1 MNFIINMIKFTA
13 IFQQIIH
20 QLLKHMSSAL
30 KLSYRE
36 TTFNQE
42 VVTRF
47 ELYNSLFQTLPFYQV
62 KDTGILLP
70 FFSSHCEKET
80 VAQSSPNEIIE
91 SFFKK
96 YVPGIDHQEQINRM
110 FRFIQ
115 YIERQVVLFDAIED
129 SSFNKIG
136 RTDDSGS
143 LQSLLQLSAQS
154 EKAKDEIS
162 EKLKK
167 FSLRLVLTA
176 HPTQFYPGTVL
187 GIMTDLIDALKINDL
202 SNIDV
207 LLQQL
212 GKTPFFNKTSPTP
225 VDEAASLVWFLENT
239 FYQAI
244 SAIQSKL
251 EEEFDID
258 HTNNHQ
264 VLELGFWPGG
274 DRDGN
279 PNVTTETTASVASML
294 RQIIFRCY
302 YRDFRVLKR
311 RITFRGIEKT
321 ISRLENLLY
330 QNAFNTQAHPKD
342 MQGEL
347 LSLLNSVKQTLIT
360 DHGGLFVNIVDGL
373 LQKVRLFGCFFATLD
388 IRQDSRVLRSVF
400 DYCNQQS
407 QIKSGLGKGY
417 DSLSEEEKLKAI
429 PFNEADFH
437 CPEDAD
443 DMTKDTLNTIRLVK
457 QIQASN
463 GEKACQRFIISNC
476 QRSSDILQLINLFLW
491 SGWKKESLSLDFM
504 PLFETVNDL
513 KDAAQIMESLYA
525 HPFYKEHLKRRG
537 NRQTIMLG
545 FSDSTK
551 DGGYLMA
558 NWSIYKAKV
567 ELTAMARK
575 YGIDLAF
582 FDGRGGPPARGGG
595 KTHRFY
601 ASMGTEIA
609 NEHIQLTIQGQT
621 VSSQYGSVETARFN
635 VEQLINA
642 GIVSSLKPNE
652 NDLLNDKSKTLITEM
667 ADESYQLFM
676 QLRQHPLFVEY
687 LEKFSPLKLLSKINI
702 SSRPTKR
709 NADSQLKLED
719 LRAISFVTSWSQL
732 KQNIPG
738 FYGVGTAL
746 KKMKD
751 AGNWEEIKQLYHS
764 SGFFKTMLDN
774 CSMSMSKSDFR
785 VTAYLEKDKKFAGF
799 WKMLKAEYELTKT
812 MLLELTGNE
821 VLMQEYPVERRS
833 IAIRE
838 RIVLPLVIIQHY
850 ALQCLNKNEHPEL
863 NDVYNKLVIRT
874 VYGIVNAGRNLA

>member
-1 MNFIINMIKFTA
+1 
-13 IFQQIIH
+13 
-20 QLLKHMSSAL
+20 MSSTL
-30 KLSYRE
+30 KLSQRE
-36 TTFNQE
+36 TAFNHE
-42 VVTRF
+42 VVARF

-70 FFSSHCEKET
+70 FFSSHCEKG
-80 VAQSSPNEIIE
+80 AINQQSPKEIIE
-91 SFFKK
+91 SFFDK
-96 YVPGIDHQEQINRM
+96 YVPGVDQREKINRL

-136 RTDDSGS
+136 RPDDSGS
-143 LQSLLQLSAQS
+143 LQSLLQQGALSDQARQ
-154 EKAKDEIS
+154 AIS
-162 EKLKK
+162 EKLKD

-176 HPTQFYPGTVL
+176 HPTQFYPGSVL
-187 GIMTDLIDALKINDL
+187 GIMTDLIEALKVNDIN
-202 SNIDV
+202 NIDE

-225 VDEAASLVWFLENT
+225 VDEAVSLVWFLENI
-239 FYQAI
+239 FYHAI
-244 SAIQSKL
+244 SGIQSKL

-258 HTNNHQ
+258 LTSNHQ

-279 PNVTTETTASVASML
+279 PNVTTETTKAVASFL
-294 RQIIFRCY
+294 RQMIFRAY
-302 YRDFRVLKR
+302 YRDFRVIKR
-311 RITFRGIEKT
+311 RITFRGFGDTLVKLEKMFY
-321 ISRLENLLY
+321 E
-330 QNAFNTQAHPKD
+330 NAFNPKEGQKD
-342 MQGEL
+342 LQGEIL
-347 LSLLNSVKQTLIT
+347 IMLQSVRQTLINNH
-360 DHGGLFVNIVDGL
+360 DSLFVNIVEDL
-373 LQKVRLFGCFFATLD
+373 IRKVKLFGCYFATLD
-388 IRQDSRVLRSVF
+388 IRQDSRILRSVLK
-400 DYCNQQS
+400 YCTQQTG
-407 QIKSGLGKGY
+407 IDDGLPAGY
-417 DSLSEEEKLKAI
+417 ENLNEDDKLQVI
-429 PFNEADFH
+429 VFNENDFY
-437 CPEDAD
+437 CPADAD
-443 DMTKDTLNTIRLVK
+443 AMTKDTLNTIRLMKEV
-457 QIQASN
+457 QEAN

-476 QRSSDILQLINLFLW
+476 QQASDILQLIDLFLW
-491 SGWKKESLSLDFM
+491 SGWKKDSLSVDFM

-513 KDAAQIMESLYA
+513 SVAAGVMEKLYTN
-525 HPFYKEHLKRRG
+525 PFYAEHLKNRG
-537 NRQTIMLG
+537 SRQSIMLG

-601 ASMGTEIA
+601 ASMGDEIA

-635 VEQLINA
+635 MEQLIHA
-642 GIVSSLKPNE
+642 GIVSSLYANK
-652 NDLLNDKSKTLITEM
+652 NDLLTDRNKSLIADM
-667 ADESYQLFM
+667 ADASYGMFM
-676 QLRQHPLFVEY
+676 ALRQDDLFLEY
-687 LEKFSPLKLLSKINI
+687 LENFSPLKLLSRINI

-709 NADSQLKLED
+709 NADAKLKLED

-738 FYGVGTAL
+738 FYGVGTSL

-751 AGNWEEIKQLYHS
+751 EGKWEEVQELYKV

-774 CSMSMSKSDFR
+774 CMMSMSKSDFR
-785 VTAYLEKDKKFAGF
+785 ITAYLKEDKKFGEF
-799 WKMLKAEYELTKT
+799 WQKLKDEYELTKAMLIDLAGGT
-812 MLLELTGNE
+812 MLMN
-821 VLMQEYPVERRS
+821 EYPVERRS
-833 IAIRE
+833 IGIRE
-838 RIVLPLVIIQHY
+838 RIVLPLVIVQHY
-850 ALQCLNKNEHPEL
+850 ALQCLNNDHSDEEL
-863 NDVYNKLVIRT
+863 TEIYDKLVIRT

>member
-1 MNFIINMIKFTA
+1 
-13 IFQQIIH
+13 
-20 QLLKHMSSAL
+20 MSSTL
-30 KLSYRE
+30 KLSQRE
-36 TTFNQE
+36 TAFNNE

-70 FFSSHCEKET
+70 FFSSHCEKGAT
-80 VAQSSPNEIIE
+80 QQLSPTGIIE

-96 YVPGIDHQEQINRM
+96 YVPDIDHQEQINRL

-129 SSFNKIG
+129 SSFSKLG
-136 RTDDSGS
+136 RTDDIGT
-143 LQSLLQLSAQS
+143 LQSLLQQAASSDEAR
-154 EKAKDEIS
+154 EEIS
-162 EKLKK
+162 DKLKD

-187 GIMTDLIDALKINDL
+187 GIMTDLIEALKTNDIN
-202 SNIDV
+202 NIDV

-225 VDEAASLVWFLENT
+225 VDEAVSLVWFLENT
-239 FYQAI
+239 FYHAI
-244 SAIQSKL
+244 SAIQAKL
-251 EEEFDID
+251 EEEFDIAED
-258 HTNNHQ
+258 RPHQ

-279 PNVTTETTASVASML
+279 PNVTTQTTKEVAALL

-321 ISRLENLLY
+321 MATLY
-330 QNAFNTQAHPKD
+330 TLFYENAFNNHLADPKD
-342 MQGEL
+342 LQGEL
-347 LSLLNSVKQTLIT
+347 LELLQSVKHTLVT
-360 DHGGLFVNIVDGL
+360 SHDSLFVDIVERFI
-373 LQKVRLFGCFFATLD
+373 QKIRLFGCYFATLD
-388 IRQDSRVLRSVF
+388 IRQDSRILRKVF
-400 DYCNQQS
+400 NYTTAQTVTGIADNYEE
-407 QIKSGLGKGY
+407 
-417 DSLSEEEKLKAI
+417 LSEEAKLKNI
-429 PFNEADFH
+429 VFNEVDFI

-443 DMTKDTLNTIRLVK
+443 DMTCDTLETIRLMK
-457 QIQASN
+457 QIQLAN

-476 QRSSDILQLINLFLW
+476 QQASDILQLMNLFLW
-491 SGWKKESLSLDFM
+491 SGWKAESLSVDFM
-504 PLFETVNDL
+504 PLFETVSDL
-513 KDAAQIMESLYA
+513 KVAAEVMEQLYT
-525 HPFYKEHLKRRG
+525 HPFYKAHLERRG
-537 NRQTIMLG
+537 NFQTIMLG

-575 YGIDLAF
+575 YNISLAF

-601 ASMGTEIA
+601 ASMGNEIA

-635 VEQLINA
+635 IEQLINA
-642 GIVSSLKPNE
+642 GVISSLKPNK
-652 NDLLNDKSKTLITEM
+652 NDQLNERQKALINEM
-667 ADESYQLFM
+667 AGESYQLFM
-676 QLRQHPLFVEY
+676 ALRGHELFVEY
-687 LEKFSPLKLLSKINI
+687 LEKFSPLKLLSRINI

-709 NADSQLKLED
+709 NADAPLKLED

-732 KQNIPG
+732 KQSIPG

-751 AGNWEEIKQLYHS
+751 EGNWEEVKHLYGT

-774 CSMSMSKSDFR
+774 CMMSMSKSDFR
-785 VTAYLEKDKKFAGF
+785 ITAYLEKDEKFGAF
-799 WKMLKAEYELTKT
+799 WKLLKNEFELTKSL
-812 MLLELTGNE
+812 LLELTNNT
-821 VLMQEYPVERRS
+821 VLMEDSPVDRRS

-850 ALQCLNKNEHPEL
+850 ALQCLNNNTDTEL
-863 NDVYNKLVIRT
+863 ADIYNKLVIRT

>member
-1 MNFIINMIKFTA
+1 
-13 IFQQIIH
+13 
-20 QLLKHMSSAL
+20 MSSTL
-30 KLSYRE
+30 KLSQRE

-70 FFSSHCEKET
+70 FFSSHCEKGT
-80 VAQSSPNEIIE
+80 ASQLSPTEIIE
-91 SFFKK
+91 SFFEK
-96 YVPGIDHQEQINRM
+96 YVPGIDRQEQINRM

-143 LQSLLQLSAQS
+143 LQSLLQQASQS
-154 EKAKDEIS
+154 DKVRDDIS
-162 EKLKK
+162 EKLKQ

-187 GIMTDLIDALKINDL
+187 GIMTDLIEALKHNDL
-202 SNIDV
+202 TNIDV

-225 VDEAASLVWFLENT
+225 VDEASSLVWFLENT
-239 FYQAI
+239 FYHAVSGIQA
-244 SAIQSKL
+244 KL
-251 EEEFDID
+251 EDEFDID
-258 HTNNHQ
+258 HTTDRQ
-264 VLELGFWPGG
+264 ILELGFWPGG

-279 PNVTTETTASVASML
+279 PNVTTETTASVAGLL

-302 YRDFRVLKR
+302 YRDFRILKR

-321 ISRLENLLY
+321 MSRLEKLLY
-330 QNAFNTQAHPKD
+330 QNAFNNQSNPKD
-342 MQGEL
+342 LQSEL

-360 DHGGLFVNIVDGL
+360 DHGSLFVNIVDGL
-373 LQKVRLFGCFFATLD
+373 IQKVRLFGCYFATLD
-388 IRQDSRVLRSVF
+388 IRQDSRVLYSVF
-400 DYCNQQS
+400 KYCIQQG
-407 QIKSGLGKGY
+407 QIKSGLKGY
-417 DSLSEEEKLKAI
+417 EALSEEEKLKAI
-429 PFNEADFH
+429 SFNEADFH
-437 CPEDAD
+437 CPDDED
-443 DMTKDTLNTIRLVK
+443 DMIKDTLNTIRLMK
-457 QIQASN
+457 QIQHSN

-491 SGWKKESLSLDFM
+491 SGWHKEDLSVDFM

-513 KDAAQIMESLYA
+513 SHAAQVMESLYT
-525 HPFYKEHLKRRG
+525 HPFYKEHLERRG

-601 ASMGTEIA
+601 ASMGNEIA

-635 VEQLINA
+635 IEQLINA
-642 GIVSSLKPNE
+642 GITSSLNPNE
-652 NDLLNDKSKTLITEM
+652 NDLLSQKSKALISDM
-667 ADESYQLFM
+667 ADESYKLFM
-676 QLRQHPLFVEY
+676 DLRQHPLFVEY

-709 NADSQLKLED
+709 NADAQLKLED

-746 KKMKD
+746 KKMQDEGK
-751 AGNWEEIKQLYHS
+751 WEEVKQLYS
-764 SGFFKTMLDN
+764 TSGFFKTMLDN

-785 VTAYLEKDKKFAGF
+785 VTAYLEQDEKFSAF
-799 WKMLKAEYELTKT
+799 WKQLKDEFEQTKA
-812 MLLELTGNE
+812 MLLELTGSQ

-838 RIVLPLVIIQHY
+838 RIVLPLVIVQHY

>member
-1 MNFIINMIKFTA
+1 MPST
-13 IFQQIIH
+13 
-20 QLLKHMSSAL
+20 L
-30 KLSYRE
+30 KLSQRE
-36 TTFNQE
+36 AVFNAE

-80 VAQSSPNEIIE
+80 AANSSPTEIIE

-115 YIERQVVLFDAIED
+115 YIERQVVLFDAVED

-143 LQSLLQLSAQS
+143 LQSLLQLAAQS
-154 EKAKDEIS
+154 DKIRDDIS
-162 EKLKK
+162 DKLKK

-187 GIMTDLIDALKINDL
+187 GIITDLIEALKHNDL
-202 SNIDV
+202 NNIDV

-239 FYQAI
+239 FYHAI

-258 HTNNHQ
+258 YADDHQ

-279 PNVTTETTASVASML
+279 PNVTTETTAAVASIL

-302 YRDFRVLKR
+302 YRDFRLLKR

-321 ISRLENLLY
+321 IARLEKLLY
-330 QNAFNTQAHPKD
+330 QNAFNVQSNPKD
-342 MQGEL
+342 LQSEL
-347 LSLLNSVKQTLIT
+347 LSLLNSVKQTLIS
-360 DHGGLFVNIVDGL
+360 DHGGLFVNIVEGQI
-373 LQKVRLFGCFFATLD
+373 QKVRLFGCFFATLD

-400 DYCNQQS
+400 KYCTQQS
-407 QIKSGLGKGY
+407 QIKSGVSKDY
-417 DSLSEEEKLKAI
+417 EKLSEEEKLKAI

-443 DMTKDTLNTIRLVK
+443 DMTKDTLNTIRLVQ
-457 QIQASN
+457 QIQLSN

-491 SGWKKESLSLDFM
+491 SGWKKESLSVDFM

-513 KDAAQIMESLYA
+513 THAAQVMESLYT

-537 NRQTIMLG
+537 NRQSIMLG

-575 YGIDLAF
+575 YGVQLAF

-601 ASMGTEIA
+601 ASMGNEIA

-635 VEQLINA
+635 IEQLINA
-642 GIVSSLKPNE
+642 GITSALNPND
-652 NDLLNDKSKTLITEM
+652 NDLLKRDSKALISEM
-667 ADESYQLFM
+667 AEESYRMFLD
-676 QLRQHPLFVEY
+676 LRQHPLFVEY
-687 LEKFSPLKLLSKINI
+687 LEKFSPLKLLSHIKI
-702 SSRPTKR
+702 SSRPTKSHSD
-709 NADSQLKLED
+709 AAWQLED
-719 LRAISFVTSWSQL
+719 LGAISFVTSWSQL
-732 KQNIPG
+732 KQSIPG
-738 FYGVGTAL
+738 FYGVGTAFS
-746 KKMKD
+746 KMKE
-751 AGNWEEIKQLYHS
+751 AGNWDEIAELYNK
-764 SGFFKTMLDN
+764 SGFFKTM
-774 CSMSMSKSDFR
+774 
-785 VTAYLEKDKKFAGF
+785 
-799 WKMLKAEYELTKT
+799 
-812 MLLELTGNE
+812 
-821 VLMQEYPVERRS
+821 
-833 IAIRE
+833 
-838 RIVLPLVIIQHY
+838 
-850 ALQCLNKNEHPEL
+850 
-863 NDVYNKLVIRT
+863 
-874 VYGIVNAGRNLA
+874 

>member
-1 MNFIINMIKFTA
+1 
-13 IFQQIIH
+13 
-20 QLLKHMSSAL
+20 MSSTL
-30 KLSYRE
+30 KLSQRE
-36 TTFNQE
+36 TAFNNE

-62 KDTGILLP
+62 KEIGILLP
-70 FFSSHCEKET
+70 FFSSHCDKGAIKEE
-80 VAQSSPNEIIE
+80 SPTEIIE
-91 SFFKK
+91 SLFKK
-96 YVPGIDHQEQINRM
+96 YVPGIDHSEQLNRM

-129 SSFNKIG
+129 SSFSKIG
-136 RTDDSGS
+136 RPDEVGTLAG
-143 LQSLLQLSAQS
+143 LLQNAVNDDMRQ
-154 EKAKDEIS
+154 KIS
-162 EKLKK
+162 EKLRD

-187 GIMTDLIDALKINDL
+187 GIMTDLIEALKTNDINT
-202 SNIDV
+202 IDV

-212 GKTPFFNKTSPTP
+212 GKTPFFNKKAPTP
-225 VDEAASLVWFLENT
+225 VDEAVSLVWFLENT
-239 FYQAI
+239 FYHAA
-244 SAIQSKL
+244 SGIQSKL

-258 HTNNHQ
+258 DANP

-279 PNVTTETTASVASML
+279 PNVNTKTTYDVACLL

-311 RITFRGIEKT
+311 RITFRGIET
-321 ISRLENLLY
+321 TMATLEGLLY
-330 QNAFNTQAHPKD
+330 ENAFNKHQHNAKD
-342 MQGEL
+342 LQGEL
-347 LSLLNSVKQTLIT
+347 LELLSSIRETLISSH
-360 DHGGLFVNIVDGL
+360 DSLFVDIVDDFAR
-373 LQKVRLFGCFFATLD
+373 KVRLFGCFFATLD
-388 IRQDSRVLRSVF
+388 IRQDSRVLRNVF
-400 DYCNQQS
+400 NYCVDKG
-407 QIKSGLGKGY
+407 IATGLPSNYAELDEDKKV
-417 DSLSEEEKLKAI
+417 SAI
-429 PFNEADFH
+429 TFNELNFL

-443 DMTKDTLNTIRLVK
+443 DLTRDTLNTIMLMK
-457 QIQASN
+457 HIQHTN
-463 GEKACQRFIISNC
+463 GEKGCQRFIISNC
-476 QRSSDILQLINLFLW
+476 QEASDILQLIDLFLW
-491 SGWKKESLSLDFM
+491 SGWQADSLTVDFM

-513 KDAAQIMESLYA
+513 KVAAQVMEKLYT
-525 HPFYKEHLKRRG
+525 HPFYKAHLKRRG
-537 NRQTIMLG
+537 NKQSIMLG

-575 YGIDLAF
+575 YDIDLAF

-601 ASMGTEIA
+601 ASMGKEIA

-635 VEQLINA
+635 MEQLINA
-642 GIVSSLKPNE
+642 GITSALNPNSNDSLSNQQK
-652 NDLLNDKSKTLITEM
+652 DLIASM
-667 ADESYQLFM
+667 ADASYDLFM
-676 QLRQHPLFVEY
+676 DLRQQPLFVEY

-709 NADSQLKLED
+709 NADAQLRLED

-746 KKMKD
+746 KKMKEE
-751 AGNWEEIKQLYHS
+751 GRWEEVAQLYSS

-774 CSMSMSKSDFR
+774 CIMSMSKSDFR
-785 VTAYLEKDKKFAGF
+785 VMAYLEKDKKFGAF
-799 WKMLKAEYELTKT
+799 WKQLKDEFELTKT
-812 MLLELTGNE
+812 LLLELTCTKM
-821 VLMQEYPVERRS
+821 LMEDSPVDRRS

-838 RIVLPLVIIQHY
+838 KIVLPLVIMQHY
-850 ALQCLNKNEHPEL
+850 ALDLRNKTTDKEL
-863 NDVYNKLVIRT
+863 LEVYDKLIIRT

>member
-1 MNFIINMIKFTA
+1 
-13 IFQQIIH
+13 
-20 QLLKHMSSAL
+20 MSSTL
-30 KLSYRE
+30 KLSQRE
-36 TTFNQE
+36 TAFNHE

-70 FFSSHCEKET
+70 FFSSHCEKGT
-80 VAQSSPNEIIE
+80 ANQLSPTEIIE
-91 SFFKK
+91 SFFEK

-136 RTDDSGS
+136 RPDDSGS
-143 LQSLLQLSAQS
+143 LQSLLQQAALSDGARDDIS
-154 EKAKDEIS
+154 KRLKD
-162 EKLKK
+162 

-187 GIMTDLIDALKINDL
+187 GIMTDLIEALKHNDIN
-202 SNIDV
+202 SIDG

-225 VDEAASLVWFLENT
+225 VDEAVSLVWFLENI
-239 FYQAI
+239 FYHAI
-244 SAIQSKL
+244 TGIQSKL

-258 HTNNHQ
+258 LTDDHQ
-264 VLELGFWPGG
+264 ILELGFWPGG

-279 PNVTTETTASVASML
+279 PNVTTESTKTVARLL

-311 RITFRGIEKT
+311 RITFRGFGDSLLKLEK
-321 ISRLENLLY
+321 LLY
-330 QNAFNTQAHPKD
+330 QNAFNPQAEQKD
-342 MQGEL
+342 LQGEIL
-347 LSLLNSVKQTLIT
+347 GMLQIVRQTLISSH
-360 DHGGLFVNIVDGL
+360 DSLFVEIVEGL
-373 LQKVRLFGCFFATLD
+373 IRKVKLFGCYFATMD
-388 IRQDSRVLRSVF
+388 IRQDSRVLRKVF
-400 DYCNQQS
+400 EYGTQQDDIQDS
-407 QIKSGLGKGY
+407 IVDGY
-417 DSLSEEEKLKAI
+417 LDFEEADKLKHIA
-429 PFNEADFH
+429 FKEANFK
-437 CPEDAD
+437 CPAGEDSEI
-443 DMTKDTLNTIRLVK
+443 MDTLDTIRLMK
-457 QIQASN
+457 QIQAAN

-476 QRSSDILQLINLFLW
+476 QQASDILQLIDLFLW
-491 SGWKKESLSLDFM
+491 SGWKKDSLSVDFM

-513 KDAAQIMESLYA
+513 GVAAQVMESLYT
-525 HPFYKEHLKRRG
+525 HPFYREHLKNRG

-567 ELTAMARK
+567 ELTTVARK
-575 YGIDLAF
+575 YGIALAF

-601 ASMGTEIA
+601 ASMGDEIA
-609 NEHIQLTIQGQT
+609 NEQIQLTIQGQT

-635 VEQLINA
+635 MEQLINA
-642 GIVSSLKPNE
+642 GITSALHPNK
-652 NDLLNDKSKTLITEM
+652 NDLLSDRNKGLISDM
-667 ADESYQLFM
+667 ASESYQLFM
-676 QLRQHPLFVEY
+676 NLRQHPLFVEY
-687 LEKFSPLKLLSKINI
+687 LEKFSPLKLLSRFNI
-702 SSRPTKR
+702 SSRPAKR
-709 NADSQLKLED
+709 NANAKLKLED

-751 AGNWEEIKQLYHS
+751 EGNWEEVKELYQT

-774 CSMSMSKSDFR
+774 CMMSMSKSDFR
-785 VTAYLEKDKKFAGF
+785 VTAYLREDKRFGEF
-799 WKMLKAEYELTKT
+799 WQMLKDEFDLTKA
-812 MLLELTGNE
+812 MLIALTGSQT
-821 VLMQEYPVERRS
+821 LMDEYPVERRS

-850 ALQCLNKNEHPEL
+850 ALQCLN
-863 NDVYNKLVIRT
+863 NKHDEAFTEIYDKLIIRT

>member
-1 MNFIINMIKFTA
+1 MPAT
-13 IFQQIIH
+13 
-20 QLLKHMSSAL
+20 L
-30 KLSYRE
+30 KLSHKE
-36 TTFNQE
+36 TIFNQE

-70 FFSSHCEKET
+70 FFSSHCEKG
-80 VAQSSPNEIIE
+80 AGQQLSPTEIIE
-91 SFFKK
+91 SFFDK
-96 YVPGIDHQEQINRM
+96 YVPGIDHQEQINRL

-115 YIERQVVLFDAIED
+115 YIERQVVLFDAVED

-143 LQSLLQLSAQS
+143 LQSLLQQAAGS
-154 EKAKDEIS
+154 EKVRADIS
-162 EKLKK
+162 KKLDD

-176 HPTQFYPGTVL
+176 HPTQFYPGSVL
-187 GIMTDLIDALKINDL
+187 GIITDLIEALKINDL
-202 SNIDV
+202 NNIDA

-225 VDEAASLVWFLENT
+225 VDEASSLVWFLENT
-239 FYQAI
+239 FYHAV
-244 SAIQSKL
+244 SAIQAKL
-251 EEEFDID
+251 EEEFEIKAD
-258 HTNNHQ
+258 HQ

-279 PNVTTETTASVASML
+279 PNVTSEITASVAAFL

-302 YRDFRVLKR
+302 YRDFRTLKR
-311 RITFRGIEKT
+311 RVTFRGIEKT
-321 ISRLENLLY
+321 INRLEKLLY
-330 QNAFNTQAHPKD
+330 QNAFNPQPSPKD
-342 MQGEL
+342 LQGEL
-347 LSLLNSVKQTLIT
+347 LSLLNSMKDTLIN
-360 DHGGLFVNIVDGL
+360 DHLGLFVDIVDHFI
-373 LQKVRLFGCFFATLD
+373 QKVKLFGCYFATLD
-388 IRQDSRVLRSVF
+388 IRQDSRILRSVF
-400 DYCNQQS
+400 QYCVKQS
-407 QIKSGLGKGY
+407 QIKAGLKGY
-417 DSLSEEEKLKAI
+417 DALSEEDKLKALT
-429 PFNEADFH
+429 FNEADFH
-437 CPEDAD
+437 CPDDEA
-443 DMTKDTLNTIRLVK
+443 DMTKDTLDTIRLVK
-457 QIQASN
+457 QIQYSN

-476 QRSSDILQLINLFLW
+476 QRASDILQLINLFLW
-491 SGWKKESLSLDFM
+491 SGWKKESLTVDFM

-513 KDAAQIMESLYA
+513 SHAAEVMESLYL
-525 HPFYKEHLKRRG
+525 HPFYKQHLARRG

-567 ELTAMARK
+567 ELTALARK

-601 ASMGTEIA
+601 ASMGSEIA
-609 NEHIQLTIQGQT
+609 NDHIQLTIQGQT

-642 GIVSSLKPNE
+642 GITSALNPND
-652 NDLLNDKSKTLITEM
+652 NDLLSNDSKALIHEM
-667 ADESYQLFM
+667 ADESYRVFM
-676 QLRQHPLFVEY
+676 ALREHPLFLEY

-709 NADSQLKLED
+709 NADASLKLED

-738 FYGVGTAL
+738 FYGVGTSL
-746 KKMKD
+746 KKIKEE
-751 AGNWEEIKQLYHS
+751 GKWEEVKSLYAK

-774 CSMSMSKSDFR
+774 CMMSMSKSDFR
-785 VTAYLEKDKKFAGF
+785 VTAYLQEDKKFAAF
-799 WKMLKAEYELTKT
+799 WQLLKDEFELTRN
-812 MLLELTGNE
+812 MLLELTDSQ
-821 VLMQEYPVERRS
+821 VIMQEYPVEKRS
-833 IAIRE
+833 IAVRE
-838 RIVLPLVIIQHY
+838 RIVLPLVIVQHY
-850 ALQCLNKNEHPEL
+850 ALQCLNNNKNPEL

>member
-1 MNFIINMIKFTA
+1 
-13 IFQQIIH
+13 
-20 QLLKHMSSAL
+20 MSSTL
-30 KLSYRE
+30 KLSQRE

-70 FFSSHCEKET
+70 FFSSHCEKGT
-80 VAQSSPNEIIE
+80 VSQLSPTEIIE

-143 LQSLLQLSAQS
+143 LQSLLQLASQS
-154 EKAKDEIS
+154 DKVRDDIS
-162 EKLKK
+162 DKLKK

-187 GIMTDLIDALKINDL
+187 GIMTDLIDALKVNDL
-202 SNIDV
+202 NNIDV

-225 VDEAASLVWFLENT
+225 VDEAVSLVWFLEHT
-239 FYQAI
+239 FYHAV

-258 HTNNHQ
+258 YANDHQ

-279 PNVTTETTASVASML
+279 PNVNTETTSSVAVLL

-302 YRDFRVLKR
+302 YRDFRLLKR

-321 ISRLENLLY
+321 IARLEKLLY
-330 QNAFNTQAHPKD
+330 QNAFNSQQNPKD
-342 MQGEL
+342 LQSEL

-360 DHGGLFVNIVDGL
+360 DHGSLFVNIVDGL
-373 LQKVRLFGCFFATLD
+373 IQKVRLFGCYFATLD
-388 IRQDSRVLRSVF
+388 IRQDSRILHSVF
-400 DYCNQQS
+400 KYCTQQS
-407 QIKSGLGKGY
+407 QIKFGLKGY
-417 DSLSEEEKLKAI
+417 DALSEEEKLKVI
-429 PFNEADFH
+429 SFNEADFH
-437 CPEDAD
+437 CPDDAD
-443 DMTKDTLNTIRLVK
+443 DMTKDTLNTIRLMK
-457 QIQASN
+457 QIQYSN

-491 SGWKKESLSLDFM
+491 SGWRKESLSVDFM

-513 KDAAQIMESLYA
+513 SNAAQVMESLYIN
-525 HPFYKEHLKRRG
+525 PFYKEHLQRRG

-601 ASMGTEIA
+601 ASMGSEIA

-635 VEQLINA
+635 IEQLINA
-642 GIVSSLKPNE
+642 GIVSSLNPND
-652 NDLLNDKSKTLITEM
+652 NDLLSKKSKALISEM
-667 ADESYQLFM
+667 ADESYKLFM
-676 QLRQHPLFVEY
+676 ALRQHPLFVEY

-709 NADSQLKLED
+709 NADAQLKLED

-751 AGNWEEIKQLYHS
+751 GGSWEEVQHLYHQ

-774 CSMSMSKSDFR
+774 CMMSMSKSDFR
-785 VTAYLEKDKKFAGF
+785 VTAYLEHDKKFAEF
-799 WKMLKAEYELTKT
+799 WKMLKDEYELTKA
-812 MLLELTGNE
+812 MLLELTGSQ
-821 VLMQEYPVERRS
+821 VLMQEYPVERKS

-838 RIVLPLVIIQHY
+838 RIVLPLVIVQHY
-850 ALQCLNKNEHPEL
+850 ALQCLNGNEHPEL
-863 NDVYNKLVIRT
+863 NDIYNKLVIRT

>member
-1 MNFIINMIKFTA
+1 
-13 IFQQIIH
+13 
-20 QLLKHMSSAL
+20 MSSTL
-30 KLSYRE
+30 KLSQRE
-36 TTFNQE
+36 TAFNHE

-62 KDTGILLP
+62 KEIGILLP
-70 FFSSHCEKET
+70 FFSSHCEKGAIAE
-80 VAQSSPNEIIE
+80 QSPKEIIE

-96 YVPGIDHQEQINRM
+96 YVPDIDHEEQLNRL

-129 SSFNKIG
+129 SSFSKIG
-136 RTDDSGS
+136 RADDSGT
-143 LQSLLQLSAQS
+143 LQSLLQQAAISDQARHN
-154 EKAKDEIS
+154 IS
-162 EKLKK
+162 EKLKD

-176 HPTQFYPGTVL
+176 HPTQFYPGSVL
-187 GIMTDLIDALKINDL
+187 GIMTDLIEALKINDIN
-202 SNIDV
+202 SIDG

-225 VDEAASLVWFLENT
+225 VDEAVSLVWFLENI
-239 FYQAI
+239 FYHAI
-244 SAIQSKL
+244 TGIQSKL

-258 HTNNHQ
+258 LTDNHQ
-264 VLELGFWPGG
+264 ILELGFWPGG

-279 PNVTTETTASVASML
+279 PNVTTKTTESVAKLL

-302 YRDFRVLKR
+302 YRDFRLLKR
-311 RITFRGIEKT
+311 RITFRGFGDT
-321 ISRLENLLY
+321 IVQLEQLLY
-330 QNAFNTQAHPKD
+330 ENAFNPGEEQQD
-342 MQGEL
+342 LQGEIL
-347 LSLLNSVKQTLIT
+347 AKLQSVRQTLIT
-360 DHGGLFVNIVDGL
+360 NHDSLFVDIVEGL
-373 LQKVRLFGCFFATLD
+373 IRKVKLFGCYFATLD
-388 IRQDSRVLRSVF
+388 IRQDSRILRKVF
-400 DYCNQQS
+400 KYGSQQAK
-407 QIKSGLGKGY
+407 IKDSIVSGY
-417 DSLSEEEKLKAI
+417 DDFDEDDKLTNITFK
-429 PFNEADFH
+429 EANFK
-437 CPEDAD
+437 CPANVDAD
-443 DMTKDTLNTIRLVK
+443 IADTLDTIRLMK
-457 QIQASN
+457 QIQLSN

-476 QRSSDILQLINLFLW
+476 QQASDILQLIDLFLW
-491 SGWKKESLSLDFM
+491 SGWKKNSLSVDFM

-513 KDAAQIMESLYA
+513 THAHEIMEKLYT
-525 HPFYKEHLKRRG
+525 HPFYKEHLESRG

-567 ELTAMARK
+567 ELTALARR

-601 ASMGTEIA
+601 ASMGDEIA

-621 VSSQYGSVETARFN
+621 VSSQYGSIETASFN
-635 VEQLINA
+635 MEQLINA
-642 GIVSSLKPNE
+642 GIVSELYPNK
-652 NDLLNDKSKTLITEM
+652 NDVLTAKNKGLISEM
-667 ADESYQLFM
+667 AEESYKLFM
-676 QLRQHPLFVEY
+676 GLREHPLFLEY
-687 LEKFSPLKLLSKINI
+687 LEQYSPLKLLSRINI

-709 NADSQLKLED
+709 NGSSKLKLED

-751 AGNWEEIKQLYHS
+751 DGHWDEIKQLYQS

-774 CSMSMSKSDFR
+774 CMMSMSKSDFR
-785 VTAYLEKDKKFAGF
+785 VTAYLQNDEKFGAF
-799 WKMLKAEYELTKT
+799 WQLLKDEFELTKT
-812 MLLELTGNE
+812 MMMAVTDSDT
-821 VLMQEYPVERRS
+821 LMPEYPVERRS

-838 RIVLPLVIIQHY
+838 RIVLPLVIAQHY
-850 ALQCLNKNEHPEL
+850 ALQCLN
-863 NDVYNKLVIRT
+863 NDESSEALTEVYDKLVIRT

>member
-1 MNFIINMIKFTA
+1 
-13 IFQQIIH
+13 
-20 QLLKHMSSAL
+20 MSPTL
-30 KLSYRE
+30 KLSQRE
-36 TTFNQE
+36 AAFNNE

-70 FFSSHCEKET
+70 FFSSHCEKGAIT
-80 VAQSSPNEIIE
+80 HDSPTDIIE
-91 SFFKK
+91 SFFEK
-96 YVPGIDHQEQINRM
+96 YVPDIDHREQINRM

-136 RTDDSGS
+136 KFDDSGT
-143 LQSLLQLSAQS
+143 LQSLLQQAAIS
-154 EKAKDEIS
+154 DESRQDIS
-162 EKLKK
+162 EKLKD

-187 GIMTDLIDALKINDL
+187 GIMTDLIEAVKTNDIN
-202 SNIDV
+202 NIDV

-225 VDEAASLVWFLENT
+225 VDEAISLSWFLENI
-239 FYQAI
+239 FYHAV
-244 SAIQSKL
+244 SGIQSKL

-258 HTNNHQ
+258 AASRQ
-264 VLELGFWPGG
+264 ILELGFWPGG

-279 PNVTTETTASVASML
+279 PNVTTQTTKEVASFL
-294 RQIIFRCY
+294 RQRLFRCY

-311 RITFRGIEKT
+311 RITFRGVEGAMTK
-321 ISRLENLLY
+321 LETLFY
-330 QNAFNTQAHPKD
+330 KNANEQLTPVD
-342 MQGEL
+342 LQGEL
-347 LSLLNSVKQTLIT
+347 LELLLSIKEVILR
-360 DHGGLFVNIVDGL
+360 DHDGLFVNIVEDMI
-373 LQKVRLFGCFFATLD
+373 QKVRLFGCYFATLD
-388 IRQDSRVLRSVF
+388 IRQDSRILRKVF
-400 DYCNQQS
+400 DYGTKN
-407 QIKSGLGKGY
+407 IDTGVAEGY
-417 DSLSEEEKLKAI
+417 SELSEEDKIKSI
-429 PFNEADFH
+429 TFKEADFV
-437 CPEDAD
+437 CPKEEKDA
-443 DMTKDTLNTIRLVK
+443 MIHDTLDTIRLVK
-457 QIQASN
+457 QIQQGN
-463 GEKACQRFIISNC
+463 GERACQRFIISNC
-476 QRSSDILQLINLFLW
+476 QRASDILQLINLFLW
-491 SGWKKESLSLDFM
+491 SGWKKDSLSIDFM

-513 KDAAQIMESLYA
+513 EHAAGIMEQLYT
-525 HPFYKEHLKRRG
+525 HPFYAEHLKNRG
-537 NRQTIMLG
+537 SQQTIMLG

-575 YGIDLAF
+575 YGIQLAF

-601 ASMGTEIA
+601 ASMGKEIA

-621 VSSQYGSVETARFN
+621 VSSQYGSVETAQFN
-635 VEQLINA
+635 MEQLINA
-642 GIVSSLKPNE
+642 GIISALHPNR
-652 NDLLNDKSKTLITEM
+652 NDLLDNRHKELIQQM
-667 ADESYQLFM
+667 ADVSYKLFID
-676 QLRQHPLFVEY
+676 LRAHPLFVEY
-687 LEKFSPLKLLSKINI
+687 LEKFSPLKLLSRINI

-709 NADSQLKLED
+709 NAGAQLKLED

-732 KQNIPG
+732 KQSIPG

-746 KKMKD
+746 KQVKETGGWD
-751 AGNWEEIKQLYHS
+751 EIKELYQT

-774 CSMSMSKSDFR
+774 CMMSMSKSDFR
-785 VTAYLEKDKKFAGF
+785 VTAYLEQDEKFGTF
-799 WKMLKAEYELTKT
+799 WKMLRDEFILTRE
-812 MLLELTGNE
+812 MLLELTGST
-821 VLMQEYPVERRS
+821 VLMEEYPVERRS

-838 RIVLPLVIIQHY
+838 KIVLPLVIIQHY
-850 ALQCLNKNEHPEL
+850 ALQCINYEKDTEL

>member
-1 MNFIINMIKFTA
+1 
-13 IFQQIIH
+13 
-20 QLLKHMSSAL
+20 MSSTL
-30 KLSYRE
+30 KLSQRE
-36 TTFNQE
+36 TTFNHE

-62 KDTGILLP
+62 KDTGLLLP
-70 FFSSHCEKET
+70 FFSSHCEKGT
-80 VAQSSPNEIIE
+80 VMQLSPTEIIE

-143 LQSLLQLSAQS
+143 LQSLLQQASQS
-154 EKAKDEIS
+154 DQVRDDIS
-162 EKLKK
+162 KKLKD

-187 GIMTDLIDALKINDL
+187 GIMTDLIEALKVNDL
-202 SNIDV
+202 NNIDV

-225 VDEAASLVWFLENT
+225 VDEASSLVWFLENT
-239 FYQAI
+239 FYHAI

-258 HTNNHQ
+258 YTNGHQ
-264 VLELGFWPGG
+264 ILELGFWPGG

-279 PNVTTETTASVASML
+279 PNVNTETTSSVASLL
-294 RQIIFRCY
+294 RLFIFRCY

-321 ISRLENLLY
+321 ISRLEKLLY
-330 QNAFNTQAHPKD
+330 QNAFNSQQNPKD
-342 MQGEL
+342 LQSEL
-347 LSLLNSVKQTLIT
+347 LSLLNSVKQTLVT

-373 LQKVRLFGCFFATLD
+373 IQKVRLFGCYFATLD
-388 IRQDSRVLRSVF
+388 IRQDSRILRSVF
-400 DYCNQQS
+400 NYCTQQS
-407 QIKSGLGKGY
+407 QIKSGLNKVY
-417 DSLSEEEKLKAI
+417 DALSEEDKLKTI

-437 CPEDAD
+437 CPDDAD
-443 DMTKDTLNTIRLVK
+443 DMTKDTLNTIRLIG
-457 QIQASN
+457 QIQHSN

-476 QRSSDILQLINLFLW
+476 QRSSDILQLMNLFLW
-491 SGWKKESLSLDFM
+491 SGWHKESLSVDFM

-513 KDAAQIMESLYA
+513 SNAAQVMESLYV
-525 HPFYKEHLKRRG
+525 HPFYKEHLQRRG

-601 ASMGTEIA
+601 ASMGSEIA

-642 GIVSSLKPNE
+642 GIVSALNPNE
-652 NDLLNDKSKTLITEM
+652 NDVLNKKSKDLICEM
-667 ADESYQLFM
+667 ADESYKLFIE
-676 QLRQHPLFVEY
+676 LRQHPLFVEY

-709 NADSQLKLED
+709 NTDASLKLED

-751 AGNWEEIKQLYHS
+751 NGNWEEVKELYYQ

-785 VTAYLEKDKKFAGF
+785 VTAYLEHDKKFADF
-799 WKMLKAEYELTKT
+799 WKMLKDEFELTKA
-812 MLLELTGNE
+812 MLLELTASE

-863 NDVYNKLVIRT
+863 NDIYNKLVIRT

>member
-1 MNFIINMIKFTA
+1 
-13 IFQQIIH
+13 
-20 QLLKHMSSAL
+20 MSSTL
-30 KLSYRE
+30 KLSQRE
-36 TTFNQE
+36 TAFNHE

-62 KDTGILLP
+62 KEIGILLP
-70 FFSSHCEKET
+70 FFSSHCEKGT
-80 VAQSSPNEIIE
+80 ISQQSPKEIIE

-96 YVPGIDHQEQINRM
+96 YVPDIDHEEQLNRL

-129 SSFNKIG
+129 SSFSKIG
-136 RTDDSGS
+136 RADDSGT
-143 LQSLLQLSAQS
+143 LQSLLQQAAISDQARNN
-154 EKAKDEIS
+154 IS
-162 EKLKK
+162 EKLKD

-176 HPTQFYPGTVL
+176 HPTQFYPGSVL
-187 GIMTDLIDALKINDL
+187 GIMTDLIEALKINDIN
-202 SNIDV
+202 SIDG

-225 VDEAASLVWFLENT
+225 VDEAVSLVWFLENI

-244 SAIQSKL
+244 SGIQSKL
-251 EEEFDID
+251 EDEFDIGLTD
-258 HTNNHQ
+258 NHQ
-264 VLELGFWPGG
+264 ILELGFWPGG

-279 PNVTTETTASVASML
+279 PNVNTKTTESVAKFL

-302 YRDFRVLKR
+302 YRDFRLLKR
-311 RITFRGIEKT
+311 RITFRGFGDT
-321 ISRLENLLY
+321 IVELEQILY
-330 QNAFNTQAHPKD
+330 QNAFNPGEDQHD
-342 MQGEL
+342 LQGEIL
-347 LSLLNSVKQTLIT
+347 AKLQSVRQTLIT
-360 DHGGLFVNIVDGL
+360 NHDSLFVDIVEGL
-373 LQKVRLFGCFFATLD
+373 IRKVKLFGCYFATLD
-388 IRQDSRVLRSVF
+388 IRQDSRILRKVF
-400 DYCNQQS
+400 KYGSQQAK
-407 QIKSGLGKGY
+407 IKDSIVSGY
-417 DSLSEEEKLKAI
+417 HDFDEDDKLTNIAFK
-429 PFNEADFH
+429 EANFK
-437 CPEDAD
+437 CPANVDAD
-443 DMTKDTLNTIRLVK
+443 IADTLDTIRLMK
-457 QIQASN
+457 QIQHAN

-476 QRSSDILQLINLFLW
+476 QQASDILQLIDLFLW
-491 SGWKKESLSLDFM
+491 SGWKKDSLSVDFM

-513 KDAAQIMESLYA
+513 THAHEIMERLYT
-525 HPFYKEHLKRRG
+525 HPFYKEHLQSRG

-567 ELTAMARK
+567 ELTALAHR

-601 ASMGTEIA
+601 ASMGDEIA

-635 VEQLINA
+635 MEQLINA
-642 GIVSSLKPNE
+642 GIVSELYPNK
-652 NDLLNDKSKTLITEM
+652 NDVLTTKNKNLISEM
-667 ADESYQLFM
+667 ADESYKLFM
-676 QLRQHPLFVEY
+676 DLRQHPLFVDY
-687 LEKFSPLKLLSKINI
+687 LEQYSPLKLLSRINI

-709 NADSQLKLED
+709 NGDTKLKLED

-751 AGNWEEIKQLYHS
+751 EGHWDEIKQLYQS

-774 CSMSMSKSDFR
+774 CMMSMSKSDFR
-785 VTAYLEKDKKFAGF
+785 VTAYLQKDKKFGAF
-799 WKMLKAEYELTKT
+799 WKMLKDEFDLTKT
-812 MLLELTGNE
+812 MLITLTDSE
-821 VLMQEYPVERRS
+821 TLMDEYPVERRS
-833 IAIRE
+833 ISIRE
-838 RIVLPLVIIQHY
+838 RIVLPLVIVQHY
-850 ALQCLNKNEHPEL
+850 ALQCLNNDNSNEALTEIY
-863 NDVYNKLVIRT
+863 DKLVIRT

>member
-1 MNFIINMIKFTA
+1 
-13 IFQQIIH
+13 
-20 QLLKHMSSAL
+20 MSSTL
-30 KLSYRE
+30 KLSQRE

-62 KDTGILLP
+62 KEIGILLP
-70 FFSSHCEKET
+70 FFSSHCEKGT
-80 VAQSSPNEIIE
+80 ASQLSPTEIIE
-91 SFFKK
+91 SFFEK
-96 YVPGIDHQEQINRM
+96 YVPGIDREEQINRM

-136 RTDDSGS
+136 RTDDTGS
-143 LQSLLQLSAQS
+143 LQSLLQQASQS
-154 EKAKDEIS
+154 DKVRDSIS
-162 EKLKK
+162 EKLKT

-187 GIMTDLIDALKINDL
+187 GIMTDLIEALKRNDL
-202 SNIDV
+202 NNIDV

-225 VDEAASLVWFLENT
+225 VDEATSLVWFLENT
-239 FYQAI
+239 FYHAV

-258 HTNNHQ
+258 HNNDQ
-264 VLELGFWPGG
+264 ILELGFWPGG

-279 PNVTTETTASVASML
+279 PNVTTETTIAVAALL
-294 RQIIFRCY
+294 RQSIFRCY
-302 YRDFRVLKR
+302 YRDFRILKR

-321 ISRLENLLY
+321 IARLEKLLY
-330 QNAFNTQAHPKD
+330 QNAFNTQANPKD
-342 MQGEL
+342 LQNEL
-347 LSLLNSVKQTLIT
+347 LSLLDSVKQTLIT
-360 DHGGLFVNIVDGL
+360 SHGSLFVEIVDGL
-373 LQKVRLFGCFFATLD
+373 MQKVRLFGCYFATLD
-388 IRQDSRVLRSVF
+388 IRQDSRILRSVF
-400 DYCNQQS
+400 KYCGQQS
-407 QIKSGLGKGY
+407 QIKSGLKGY
-417 DSLSEEEKLKAI
+417 EALSEEEKLKAI

-437 CPEDAD
+437 CPDDED
-443 DMTKDTLNTIRLVK
+443 DMTKDTLNTIRLMK
-457 QIQASN
+457 QIQYSN

-491 SGWKKESLSLDFM
+491 SGWKKEDLSVDFM

-513 KDAAQIMESLYA
+513 SSAAQVMESLYT

-537 NRQTIMLG
+537 NRQSIMLG

-601 ASMGTEIA
+601 ASMGNEIA

-635 VEQLINA
+635 IEQLINA
-642 GIVSSLKPNE
+642 GIVSSLNPNE
-652 NDLLNDKSKTLITEM
+652 NDLLNKKSKALISDM
-667 ADESYQLFM
+667 ADESYQLFIA
-676 QLRQHPLFVEY
+676 LRQHPLFVEY

-709 NADSQLKLED
+709 NADAQMKLED

-738 FYGVGTAL
+738 FYGVGTSL

-751 AGNWEEIKQLYHS
+751 DGKWEEVKQLYHQ

-774 CSMSMSKSDFR
+774 CMMSMSKSDFR
-785 VTAYLEKDKKFAGF
+785 VTAYLEHDKKFAAF
-799 WKMLKAEYELTKT
+799 WKQLKDEYDLTKAL
-812 MLLELTGNE
+812 LLELTDST
-821 VLMQEYPVERRS
+821 VLMPEYPVERRS

-838 RIVLPLVIIQHY
+838 RIVLPLVIVQHY
-850 ALQCLNKNEHPEL
+850 ALQCMNKNEHPEL

>member
-1 MNFIINMIKFTA
+1 
-13 IFQQIIH
+13 
-20 QLLKHMSSAL
+20 
-30 KLSYRE
+30 
-36 TTFNQE
+36 
-42 VVTRF
+42 
-47 ELYNSLFQTLPFYQV
+47 
-62 KDTGILLP
+62 
-70 FFSSHCEKET
+70 
-80 VAQSSPNEIIE
+80 
-91 SFFKK
+91 
-96 YVPGIDHQEQINRM
+96 
-110 FRFIQ
+110 
-115 YIERQVVLFDAIED
+115 
-129 SSFNKIG
+129 
-136 RTDDSGS
+136 
-143 LQSLLQLSAQS
+143 LQSLLQQASQS
-154 EKAKDEIS
+154 DQVRDDIS
-162 EKLKK
+162 KKLKD

-187 GIMTDLIDALKINDL
+187 GIMTDLIEALKVNDL
-202 SNIDV
+202 NNIDV

-239 FYQAI
+239 FYHAV

-258 HTNNHQ
+258 YTHDHQ
-264 VLELGFWPGG
+264 ILELGFWPGG

-279 PNVTTETTASVASML
+279 PNVTTETTNSVASLL
-294 RQIIFRCY
+294 RLMIFRCY

-321 ISRLENLLY
+321 ISRLEKLLY
-330 QNAFNTQAHPKD
+330 QNAFNSQHSPKD
-342 MQGEL
+342 LQNEL
-347 LSLLNSVKQTLIT
+347 LSLLDSVKQTLVT

-373 LQKVRLFGCFFATLD
+373 IQKVRLFGCYFATLD

-400 DYCNQQS
+400 NYCTRQS
-407 QIKSGLGKGY
+407 QIKSGLSKGY
-417 DSLSEEEKLKAI
+417 EALSEDDKLKTI

-437 CPEDAD
+437 CPDDAD
-443 DMTKDTLNTIRLVK
+443 DMTKDTLDTIRLIR
-457 QIQASN
+457 QIQHSN

-476 QRSSDILQLINLFLW
+476 QCSSDILQLMNLFLW
-491 SGWKKESLSLDFM
+491 SGWHKESLSVDFM

-513 KDAAQIMESLYA
+513 SNAAQVMERLYV
-525 HPFYKEHLKRRG
+525 HPFYKAHLQRRG

-558 NWSIYKAKV
+558 NWSIYKAKM

-601 ASMGTEIA
+601 ASMGSEIA

-635 VEQLINA
+635 IEQLINA
-642 GIVSSLKPNE
+642 GIISALNPNE
-652 NDLLNDKSKTLITEM
+652 NDVLNKKSKDLICEM
-667 ADESYQLFM
+667 ADESYHLFLE
-676 QLRQHPLFVEY
+676 LRQHPLFVEY

-709 NADSQLKLED
+709 NTDASLKLED

-751 AGNWEEIKQLYHS
+751 NGNWEEVKELYYQ

-785 VTAYLEKDKKFAGF
+785 VTAYLEHDKKFADF
-799 WKMLKAEYELTKT
+799 WKMLKDEFELTKA
-812 MLLELTGNE
+812 MLLELTASE

-863 NDVYNKLVIRT
+863 NDIYNKLVIRT